1 MAGYLKDEGWQ
12 KDAGQTNVQNIRKPP
27 TIINAPAIE
36 IITVMLVS
44 KDALGGGRSSIA
56 MTFLARRRQFIAL
69 PLQPPWR
76 RELGRCR

>member
-1 MAGYLKDEGWQ
+1 MKDEGKR
-12 KDAGQTNVQNIRKPP
+12 KDAGQTNVQNIRNPP

-36 IITVMLVS
+36 IIKGRLIS

-56 MTFLARRRQFIAL
+56 MTFLARRRQFIAM